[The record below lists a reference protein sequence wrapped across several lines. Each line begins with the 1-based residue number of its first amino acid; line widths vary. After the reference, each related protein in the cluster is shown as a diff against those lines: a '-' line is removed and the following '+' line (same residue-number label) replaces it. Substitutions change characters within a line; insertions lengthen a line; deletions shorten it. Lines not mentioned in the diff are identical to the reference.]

1 MEIEVIGKSLIK
13 VKPDTL
19 TIYFR
24 FEKTEKSYEKVFESG
39 LKQVEETL
47 NKLRKI
53 GFKKEDF
60 KTQQFQINKNKIFNE
75 ETKTY
80 QEEYNFFQIIEVMF
94 PYDVNKMNNIMREL
108 TKVDSPSYNI
118 EASLKHQKKYEVEL
132 FEIAFKDAKS
142 KAEILA
148 KINHKKLKE
157 CEEIKEIDTGFLS
170 PILLKAESDFQT
182 TYNSSDITIEKQIKT
197 EWEAE

>member
-1 MEIEVIGKSLIK
+1 MEIEVIGESLIK